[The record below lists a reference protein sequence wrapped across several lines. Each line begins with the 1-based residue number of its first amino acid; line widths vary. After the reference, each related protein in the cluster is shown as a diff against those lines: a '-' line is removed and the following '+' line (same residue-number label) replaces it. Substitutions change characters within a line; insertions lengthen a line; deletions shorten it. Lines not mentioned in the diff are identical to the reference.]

1 MPVWQG
7 QEVVQDDNMDKFGYV
22 LGYVFIIT
30 KGMMVKKVLED
41 FDGVQ
46 VVRQFM
52 DMQKPDL
59 TTVLF

>member
-1 MPVWQG
+1 MTIWTS
-7 QEVVQDDNMDKFGYV
+7 
-22 LGYVFIIT
+22 LGTCEDMFSYVFIIT

-41 FDGVQ
+41 VDSVQ

-52 DMQKPDL
+52 DMQKPAL